1 MRRQL
6 ILLVVPFILLPGLAV
21 IAFTVLVGGKEQEQA
36 LRATPSEF
44 PDFVYYSAK
53 AEEGYRIA
61 VEHQQLLERLPCY
74 CGCGVMPEDPHRNL
88 LDCFINDDGSFD
100 SHASGCIVCDDE
112 AIDAARW
119 QAEGKS
125 AAEIRALIDAK
136 YESYGPPTSARPLDG
151 VGGEA

>member
-6 ILLVVPFILLPGLAV
+6 IFLVVPFILLPGLAV
-21 IAFTVLVGGKEQEQA
+21 IAFTVLVGGKEQEQGQA
-36 LRATPSEF
+36 LRATSSEF
-44 PDFVYYSAK
+44 PEFVYYSEK
-53 AEEGYRIA
+53 AEQGYRLA
-61 VEHQQLLERLPCY
+61 VDHQQLFEGLPCY

-100 SHASGCIVCDDE
+100 SHASGCEVCDDE

-136 YESYGPPTSARPLDG
+136 YESDGPPTS
-151 VGGEA
+151 